1 MKKQLLIVSIIVLLV
16 CVGLSGCVEN
26 VDNSELDHFVGRWEA
41 KNFTNYTMVLIFNSD
56 RTCNIGSLPGRYS
69 LKEKTLVVDLG
80 KNVSVMYD
88 YKFSNDFNTLNLT
101 VLGASKYTIIYTKQ

>member
-1 MKKQLLIVSIIVLLV
+1 MKKQLTIVGIIVLLV

-26 VDNSELDHFVGRWEA
+26 VNNSELDHFVGKWTA

-56 RTCNIGSLPGRYS
+56 RTCTIGTLPGRYS

-88 YKFSNDFNTLNLT
+88 YSFSNDYNTLTLT
-101 VLGASKYTIIYTKQ
+101 VLGASQYTIVYTKQ